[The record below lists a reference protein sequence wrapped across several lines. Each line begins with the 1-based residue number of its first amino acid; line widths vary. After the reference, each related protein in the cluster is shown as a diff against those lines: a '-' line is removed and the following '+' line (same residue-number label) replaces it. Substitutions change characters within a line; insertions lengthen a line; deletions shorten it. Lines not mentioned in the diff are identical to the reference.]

1 MTTLTQRPPSLG
13 SLRNLRPTQ
22 PQELSKGAVAD
33 TSPTS
38 GAAVRRAVIGREGAG
53 QNFVRCLEGHPGRRR
68 IGVGSGLRKTRLALL
83 ISHHSSMALSSCVRL
98 WQSFMNM
105 PPQSRNCM
113 KSVTVEMRAV
123 RNR

>member
-1 MTTLTQRPPSLG
+1 VRSRIPHRPVALPFVVLLLG
-13 SLRNLRPTQ
+13 GKAPARISFGVWKVTPVG
-22 PQELSKGAVAD
+22 GA
-33 TSPTS
+33 
-38 GAAVRRAVIGREGAG
+38 
-53 QNFVRCLEGHPGRRR
+53 